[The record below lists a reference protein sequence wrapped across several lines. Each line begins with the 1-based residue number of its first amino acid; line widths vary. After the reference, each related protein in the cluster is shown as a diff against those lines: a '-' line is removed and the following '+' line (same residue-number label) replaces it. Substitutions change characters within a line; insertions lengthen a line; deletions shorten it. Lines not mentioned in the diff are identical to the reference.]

1 MLKVAGQDVEAV
13 AAMVEEC
20 GGLDKIES
28 LQNHENEE
36 VYKLAYEIKKKR
48 KKSVGKESK
57 KKNEKPEEKVQE
69 VSAAAEEAEQSKVEE
84 NAENVVEL
92 KGKKIRKKSVGKE
105 STKMRK
111 TPTESKEEKTDP
123 PQPVP
128 KKKSYIP
135 VMRDRKTAPGP
146 KPLVIKTSSVPAL
159 QCGECHAELTS
170 KLELVKHMKSHI
182 KK

>member
-1 MLKVAGQDVEAV
+1 MVLDGLNNMLKVAGQDVEAV

-36 VYKLAYEIKKKR
+36 VYKLTYEIKKKM
-48 KKSVGKESK
+48 
-57 KKNEKPEEKVQE
+57 
-69 VSAAAEEAEQSKVEE
+69 
-84 NAENVVEL
+84 
-92 KGKKIRKKSVGKE
+92 KKSVGKE
-105 STKMRK
+105 STKMRN

-146 KPLVIKTSSVPAL
+146 KPLVIKTSSVPGL